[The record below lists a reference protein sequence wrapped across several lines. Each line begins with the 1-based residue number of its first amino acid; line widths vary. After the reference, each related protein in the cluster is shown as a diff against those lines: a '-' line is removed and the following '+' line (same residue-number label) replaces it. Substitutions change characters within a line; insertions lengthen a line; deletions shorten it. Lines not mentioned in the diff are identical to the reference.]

1 MSESVDRPAFSL
13 SDAAEQCQREVDGQ
27 WTKVSRKTLRR
38 ARERGEFPNAYK
50 ADDSAKAPWMIPVTD
65 LIAAGFTPGAG
76 RTFSDAT
83 AEGTQPNTPIGPQG
97 SHGETSLMDETSVE
111 LEELRSKLAKAES
124 ERAELLRRAEVAEAV
139 AEERGRNLDDVRTA
153 MRMLEAG
160 QTSEPV
166 LDLTDDM
173 NPTELPDVGNVR
185 GVAPARKRFFERF
198 TR

>member
-27 WTKVSRKTLRR
+27 WSKVSRKTLRR

-50 ADDSAKAPWMIPVTD
+50 ADESTKAPWMIPVTD

-76 RTFSDAT
+76 RTFSDAPDAT
-83 AEGTQPNTPIGPQG
+83 PVGTQPNTPIGPQG
-97 SHGETSLMDETSVE
+97 SNGETSLMDETSVE

-139 AEERGRNLDDVRTA
+139 AEERGKNLDDVRTA
-153 MRMLEAG
+153 MKMLEAG

-166 LDLTDDM
+166 LDLSEDVT
-173 NPTELPDVGNVR
+173 PTEASTA
-185 GVAPARKRFFERF
+185 VAPARRKFFARFNR
-198 TR
+198 